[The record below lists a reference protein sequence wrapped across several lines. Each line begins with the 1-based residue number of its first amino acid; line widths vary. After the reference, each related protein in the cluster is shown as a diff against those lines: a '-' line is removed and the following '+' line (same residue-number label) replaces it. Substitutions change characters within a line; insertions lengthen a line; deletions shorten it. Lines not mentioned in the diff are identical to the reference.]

1 MKNPIKNYAWGSK
14 TYLSRLL
21 EQGEQSQSP
30 QAELWM
36 GTHPQGI
43 SQIKLNDQWI
53 GLERY
58 ISNNPDAVLGK
69 RIARQYDNKLPYL
82 FKILAIAKPLSIQVH
97 PDKNQA
103 ASGFARE
110 NQQHIPLSAPHR
122 NYKDPS
128 HKPELVCALTP
139 LWAMCGFR
147 SYTEIQKNFM
157 PFANIVTLC
166 QSGQTIFHFFNQLML
181 LDQTRKNQLISAAVQ
196 YAHSFTDTAHWE
208 WVIRLQKHFPN
219 DIGVLAPLFLNTLYL
234 KPGEALFLPPGMLHA
249 YLDGNAVEIMCN
261 SDNVIRGGLTIKHI
275 DVEALLDTVLT
286 KSMDIVPMRP
296 QMGQS
301 NEFHYHIPINNFS
314 LTRYDVWNNYCQKI
328 SVSGPEIL
336 LCTKGN
342 IQIHQDKDILYLKQG
357 MSAFVSHAAKA
368 YSIEGNGIVY
378 KAFTRENLEGL
389 LK

>member
-1 MKNPIKNYAWGSK
+1 MKNSIKNYAWGSK
-14 TYLSRLL
+14 TFLAELL
-21 EQGEQSQSP
+21 EQGEQSQVP

-43 SQIKLNDQWI
+43 SQIKYKDEWLS
-53 GLERY
+53 LESF
-58 ISNNPDAVLGK
+58 ISNNPDSVLGK
-69 RIARQYDNKLPYL
+69 RIAKKYDNKLPYL

-110 NQQHIPLSAPHR
+110 NQQNIPLSAPHR

-147 SYTEIQKNFM
+147 SYAVIQKNFK
-157 PFANIVTLC
+157 PFTDIVDLC
-166 QSGQTIFHFFNQLML
+166 QSGQTIFHFFNQLMH
-181 LDQTRKNQLISAAVQ
+181 LDPTRKNQLISAAVQ
-196 YAHSFTDTAHWE
+196 YAQSSADNSHWQ
-208 WVIRLQKHFPN
+208 WLIRLEKDFPD

-234 KPGEALFLPPGMLHA
+234 KPGEALFLSPGVLHA

-275 DVEALLDTVLT
+275 DVDALLDTVLAN
-286 KSMDIVPMRP
+286 SMDITPIRP

-301 NEFHYHIPINNFS
+301 NEFHYRIPINNFS
-314 LTRYDVWNNYCQKI
+314 LTRYDVWNDYCPKI

-342 IQIHQDKDILYLKQG
+342 IRIHQDKDCLYLKQG
-357 MSAFVSHAAKA
+357 MSAFVSHAVKY
-368 YSIEGNGIVY
+368 YSIDGNGIVY
-378 KAFTRENLEGL
+378 KAFT
-389 LK
+389 